1 MISFRFMIDDIYI
14 KNFFIKCICKF
25 IQVFK
30 FYFLGFIF
38 LFLFSNKFV
47 FSFDTTA
54 KSAIL
59 YDETTNSVLFE
70 KFADKPLPPAS
81 MSKLMT
87 LLLTFEALEE
97 KRISLSTKFRV
108 SEKASKKGGSTM
120 FLEKNQLV
128 SVEDLIKGIS
138 VVSGNDAC
146 IVIAEGLNG
155 TEESFVER
163 MNLKAKDLGLL
174 NSNFNNSTG
183 WPSPGHYMSVRN
195 LLTIA
200 TILKNEYPNYYK
212 YFLDREFTW
221 NEITQ
226 PNRNPLL
233 NLNLGVDGLKTGH
246 TNESGYGLVASS
258 QLGKRRVTLVIAGTK
273 SKEERKLEG
282 EKLLQWAY
290 RDFKLVEIFPKNH
303 LLGKAPIWVG
313 SDDFLDLKTDSNIIE
328 LVPHGKLNMIKAEVH
343 LDSPISAP
351 IYENQEIGKLK
362 ILIPSFIAGDEDRI
376 VEYPISSKSNIPR
389 GGFTKELIGN
399 LKISILKISQSV
411 NLEKLFN

>member
-1 MISFRFMIDDIYI
+1 MLSFRFMIDNLYI
-14 KNFFIKCICKF
+14 KNLFIKCICEF

-38 LFLFSNKFV
+38 LFLFSNTFL
-47 FSFDTTA
+47 FSFDTSA

-120 FLEKNQLV
+120 FLEKSQLV
-128 SVEDLIKGIS
+128 SIEDLIKGIS

-183 WPSPGHYMSVRN
+183 WPSPGHYMSVRD

-200 TILKNEYPNYYK
+200 TILKNEYPSYYK

-246 TNESGYGLVASS
+246 TDEAGYGLVASS

-290 RDFKLVEIFPKNH
+290 RDFKLVEIFPNDH
-303 LLGKAPIWVG
+303 LLGKAPVWVG
-313 SDDFLDLKTDSNIIE
+313 TEDFIDLKTNSKISE
-328 LVPHGKLNMIKAEVH
+328 LLPHGKLNMIKAEVH
-343 LDSPISAP
+343 LDSPIAAP
-351 IYENQEIGKLK
+351 IYKNQEIGKLK
-362 ILIPSFIAGDEDRI
+362 ILMPSFIEGDEDRV
-376 VEYPISSKSNIPR
+376 VEYPIFSNSNISR
-389 GGFTKELIGN
+389 GGFSKKFVAT
-399 LKISILKISQSV
+399 LKFSLLKISQSFNV
-411 NLEKLFN
+411 EKLFN

>member
-1 MISFRFMIDDIYI
+1 MIDNLYI
-14 KNFFIKCICKF
+14 KNFIIKCLYKF

-30 FYFLGFIF
+30 FYLLGIIF
-38 LFLFSNKFV
+38 LFLFSNTFV

-54 KSAIL
+54 KSAIV
-59 YDETTNSVLFE
+59 YDETTNSILFE
-70 KFADKPLPPAS
+70 KLADKPLPPAS

-146 IVIAEGLNG
+146 IVLAEGLNG
-155 TEESFVER
+155 TEESFVQR
-163 MNLKAKDLGLL
+163 MNLKVKDLGLK

-183 WPSPGHYMSVRN
+183 WPSPGHVMSVRD
-195 LLTIA
+195 LLKIA
-200 TILKNEYPNYYK
+200 IIIKNEYPNFYK
-212 YFLDREFTW
+212 YFLDTEFTW

-246 TNESGYGLVASS
+246 TNEAGYGLVASS
-258 QLGKRRVTLVIAGTK
+258 KLGKRRVTLVIAGTK

-290 RDFKLVEIFPKNH
+290 RDFKIVEIFPKDH
-303 LLGKAPIWVG
+303 FLGKAPIWIGAEDYVE
-313 SDDFLDLKTDSNIIE
+313 LKTNEKIE
-328 LVPHGKLNMIKAEVH
+328 ELLPYGKLNEIKAEVH
-343 LDSPISAP
+343 VNSPIAAP
-351 IYENQEIGKLK
+351 IDNNQEIGTLK
-362 ILIPSFIAGDEDRI
+362 IFIPSFIEGEKDRVVEHPI
-376 VEYPISSKSNIPR
+376 VSKSNISK
-389 GGFTKELIGN
+389 GGFAKKFIAALKVSFFQISQLFN
-399 LKISILKISQSV
+399 LK
-411 NLEKLFN
+411 KLLN

>member
-1 MISFRFMIDDIYI
+1 MLSFKFMIDNLYI
-14 KNFFIKCICKF
+14 KNLFIKSICEF
-25 IQVFK
+25 VQVFK

-38 LFLFSNKFV
+38 LFLFSNTFL
-47 FSFDTTA
+47 FSFDTSA

-120 FLEKNQLV
+120 FLEKSQLV

-183 WPSPGHYMSVRN
+183 WPSPGHYMSVRD

-246 TNESGYGLVASS
+246 TNEAGYGLVASS

-290 RDFKLVEIFPKNH
+290 RDFKLVEIFPKDY
-303 LLGKAPIWVG
+303 LLGKAPVWVG
-313 SDDFLDLKTDSNIIE
+313 TEDFIDLKTNSKIRE
-328 LVPHGKLNMIKAEVH
+328 LLPYGKLNMIKAEVY
-343 LDSPISAP
+343 LDSPIAAP
-351 IYENQEIGKLK
+351 IYKNQEIGKLK
-362 ILIPSFIAGDEDRI
+362 IILPSFIEGDEDRV
-376 VEYPISSKSNIPR
+376 VEYPIFSKSNISR
-389 GGFTKELIGN
+389 GGFSKEFVATIKVSL
-399 LKISILKISQSV
+399 LKISQSL

>member
-1 MISFRFMIDDIYI
+1 MLSFKFMIDNLYI
-14 KNFFIKCICKF
+14 KNLFIECICEF

-38 LFLFSNKFV
+38 LFLFSNTFL
-47 FSFDTTA
+47 FSFDTSA

-120 FLEKNQLV
+120 FLEKSQLV

-183 WPSPGHYMSVRN
+183 WPSPGHYMSVRD

-200 TILKNEYPNYYK
+200 TLLKNEYPNYYK

-246 TNESGYGLVASS
+246 TNEAGYGLVASS

-290 RDFKLVEIFPKNH
+290 RDFKLVEIFSKDH
-303 LLGKAPIWVG
+303 LLGKAPVWVG
-313 SDDFLDLKTDSNIIE
+313 TEDFIDLKTNSKISE
-328 LVPHGKLNMIKAEVH
+328 LLPYGKLNMIKAEVH
-343 LDSPISAP
+343 LDSPIAAP
-351 IYENQEIGKLK
+351 IYKNQEIGKLK
-362 ILIPSFIAGDEDRI
+362 IILPSFIEGDEDRV
-376 VEYPISSKSNIPR
+376 VEYPIFSKSNISR
-389 GGFTKELIGN
+389 GGFSKEFVATIKVSL
-399 LKISILKISQSV
+399 LKISQSL

>member
-1 MISFRFMIDDIYI
+1 MLSFKFMIDNLYI
-14 KNFFIKCICKF
+14 KNLFIKSICEF
-25 IQVFK
+25 VQVFK

-38 LFLFSNKFV
+38 LFLFSNTFL
-47 FSFDTTA
+47 FSFDTSA

-120 FLEKNQLV
+120 FLEKSQLV

-183 WPSPGHYMSVRN
+183 WPSPGHYMSVRD

-212 YFLDREFTW
+212 YFMDREFTW

-246 TNESGYGLVASS
+246 TNEAGYGLVASS

-290 RDFKLVEIFPKNH
+290 RDFKLVEIFPKDY
-303 LLGKAPIWVG
+303 LLGKAPVWVG
-313 SDDFLDLKTDSNIIE
+313 TEDFIDLKTNSKIRE
-328 LVPHGKLNMIKAEVH
+328 LLPYGKLNMIKAEVH
-343 LDSPISAP
+343 LDSPIAAP
-351 IYENQEIGKLK
+351 IYKNQEIGKLK
-362 ILIPSFIAGDEDRI
+362 IILPSFIEGDEDRV
-376 VEYPISSKSNIPR
+376 VEYPIFSKSNISK
-389 GGFTKELIGN
+389 GGFSKKFVAA
-399 LKISILKISQSV
+399 LKISLLKISQSF
-411 NLEKLFN
+411 NFKKLFN

>member
-1 MISFRFMIDDIYI
+1 MLSFKFMIDNLYI
-14 KNFFIKCICKF
+14 KNLFIECICEF

-38 LFLFSNKFV
+38 LFLFSNTFL
-47 FSFDTTA
+47 FSFDTSA

-120 FLEKNQLV
+120 FLEKSQLV

-183 WPSPGHYMSVRN
+183 WPSPGHYMSVRD

-246 TNESGYGLVASS
+246 TNEAGYGLVASS

-290 RDFKLVEIFPKNH
+290 RDFKLVEIFPKDY
-303 LLGKAPIWVG
+303 LLGKAPVWVG
-313 SDDFLDLKTDSNIIE
+313 TEDFIDLKTNSKIRE
-328 LVPHGKLNMIKAEVH
+328 LLPIGKLNMIKAEVH
-343 LDSPISAP
+343 LDSPIAAP
-351 IYENQEIGKLK
+351 IFKNQEIGKLK
-362 ILIPSFIAGDEDRI
+362 ILMPSFIEGNEDRV
-376 VEYPISSKSNIPR
+376 VEYPI
-389 GGFTKELIGN
+389 
-399 LKISILKISQSV
+399 
-411 NLEKLFN
+411 

>member
-1 MISFRFMIDDIYI
+1 MLKFKFMIDNLYI
-14 KNFFIKCICKF
+14 KNLIIKCLYKF
-25 IQVFK
+25 TQIFK
-30 FYFLGFIF
+30 FYFLGIIF
-38 LFLFSNKFV
+38 LLLFSNTFV

-54 KSAIL
+54 KSAIV

-87 LLLTFEALEE
+87 LLLTFEALQE

-163 MNLKAKDLGLL
+163 MNLKANDLGLL

-183 WPSPGHYMSVRN
+183 WPSPGHVMSVRD

-200 TILKNEYPNYYK
+200 TILKNEYPSYYK

-246 TNESGYGLVASS
+246 TNEAGYGLVASS
-258 QLGKRRVTLVIAGTK
+258 QLGKRRVTLVIAGTN
-273 SKEERKLEG
+273 SKEQRKLEG

-290 RDFKLVEIFPKNH
+290 RDFKLVEIFPKDH
-303 LLGKAPIWVG
+303 LLGKAPVWVG
-313 SDDFLDLKTDSNIIE
+313 TEDFIDLKTNSKISE
-328 LVPHGKLNMIKAEVH
+328 LLPYGKLNMIKAEVH
-343 LDSPISAP
+343 LDSPIAAP
-351 IYENQEIGKLK
+351 IYKNQEIGKLK
-362 ILIPSFIAGDEDRI
+362 ILMPSFIEGDEDRV
-376 VEYPISSKSNIPR
+376 VEYPIFSKSNISR
-389 GGFTKELIGN
+389 GGFSKKFIAT
-399 LKISILKISQSV
+399 LKVSLLKISQSF